1 MFTYTP
7 AVGLPV
13 KVVVADER
21 RVCLISLSLSLAHSE
36 VATVR
41 ITLITC
47 LASIHRTASSSATNS
62 TKANPLLAPTLEW
75 RPQQI
80 SNGGLTNVA
89 MADDGGMGGTREH
102 SIDRA
107 GAPSHGIDIEH
118 HPYMLHL
125 RCGD

>member
-75 RPQQI
+75 RPQQTGV
-80 SNGGLTNVA
+80 NTDLA
-89 MADDGGMGGTREH
+89 MADDGVSADDGMGWNER
-102 SIDRA
+102 
-107 GAPSHGIDIEH
+107 
-118 HPYMLHL
+118 
-125 RCGD
+125 GDV